1 MARHRHAVNV
11 RADGLSAVLGPLGG
25 DPAVLAALLVDI
37 DSGMVLAATG
47 HPTGADRETLGAVHG
62 ELMRL
67 ACDAA
72 SGLADLDG
80 AAGLDTE
87 VTVRRGL
94 RRHLVVR
101 RIADP
106 YGDRLAL
113 SLLVEG
119 PARAL
124 RRVRRRLGDV
134 SGAALTAG
142 PTVSLR
148 PRDGAWVPGAVEAR
162 PVLRAPTRAPRPSV
176 IEDPRPGAPLP
187 ALAVLDDGIRAPRPS
202 AARMPI
208 PGLVDDPRTE
218 LPGNT
223 TLPMP
228 SVAVPPVR
236 PPAQPL
242 REEDRPPAPPSALPP
257 PGPAAG

>member
-37 DSGMVLAATG
+37 DSGMVLGATG
-47 HPTGADRETLGAVHG
+47 HPTGADREVLGAVHG

-72 SGLADLDG
+72 AGVAHRDG
-80 AAGLDTE
+80 AADLDTE

-119 PARAL
+119 
-124 RRVRRRLGDV
+124 
-134 SGAALTAG
+134 
-142 PTVSLR
+142 
-148 PRDGAWVPGAVEAR
+148 
-162 PVLRAPTRAPRPSV
+162 
-176 IEDPRPGAPLP
+176 
-187 ALAVLDDGIRAPRPS
+187 
-202 AARMPI
+202 
-208 PGLVDDPRTE
+208 
-218 LPGNT
+218 
-223 TLPMP
+223 
-228 SVAVPPVR
+228 
-236 PPAQPL
+236 
-242 REEDRPPAPPSALPP
+242 
-257 PGPAAG
+257 